1 MVREALA
8 ACRAACAA
16 GRDSAAV
23 MDARAVKPLDAGAL
37 AALAGLSLVVCE
49 EGIESGGLGQSVR
62 CAMQGKSGIRI
73 LSAGD
78 AFYPALAP
86 MRA

>member
-1 MVREALA
+1 
-8 ACRAACAA
+8 
-16 GRDSAAV
+16 